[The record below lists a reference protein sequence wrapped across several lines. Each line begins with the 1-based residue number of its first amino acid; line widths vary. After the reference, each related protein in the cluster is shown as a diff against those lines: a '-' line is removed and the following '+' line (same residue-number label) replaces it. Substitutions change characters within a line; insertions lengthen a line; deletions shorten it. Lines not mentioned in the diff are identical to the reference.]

1 MKKTVSFLIIFL
13 VFLIIY
19 FLQVNFFTW
28 FNIAGVKP
36 NLFVVLILVVGLFAG
51 KNVGTSTGIVVGLLL
66 DIFIS
71 KKIGISAIT
80 LGIIGFIG
88 ALLDKN
94 FSKDSKLTIVLMVIL
109 TTIIFEVLNYF
120 INAVI
125 FSYSLEI
132 ATFVVKLLIE
142 IVFNILITIIF
153 YPLIQKAGFALEER
167 FKETR
172 ILTRYF

>member
-1 MKKTVSFLIIFL
+1 MKKTLSILLIFL

-36 NLFVVLILVVGLFAG
+36 NLFVILVLIVGLFAG
-51 KNVGTSTGIVVGLLL
+51 RNLGISTGVAIGLLL
-66 DIFIS
+66 DLFIS
-71 KKIGISAIT
+71 KKVGITAIA

-94 FSKDSKLTIVLMVIL
+94 FSKDSKITIILMVFL
-109 TTIIFEVLNYF
+109 TTIIYEVLNYF

-125 FSYSLEI
+125 FSYTLEI
-132 ATFVVKLLIE
+132 ATFAIKLLIE
-142 IVFNILITIIF
+142 VVFNILITIIF
-153 YPLIQKAGFALEER
+153 YPLIQKAGFTLEER